1 MFTEVDEESQSSL
14 SRGPSSFIPGQ
25 PNTPSS
31 LSTLSGTNGTDGASS
46 AELRIISKGRRMWNG
61 QSHEYSQTQVPYI
74 SHCVSHLGLTG
85 RFITLLIP
93 LSLSVSP
100 PGCSARPSSSSWHG
114 KRTLT
119 NWLTGWLFIQNG
131 EKINLSGKTGT
142 TFDESLGCASGVLR
156 KQHTYV
162 LVVPKL
168 AWQS

>member
-85 RFITLLIP
+85 RFITLSP
-93 LSLSVSP
+93 NPPFSVSVTP
-100 PGCSARPSSSSWHG
+100 WLLCSA
-114 KRTLT
+114 
-119 NWLTGWLFIQNG
+119 I
-131 EKINLSGKTGT
+131 I
-142 TFDESLGCASGVLR
+142 VIM
-156 KQHTYV
+156 
-162 LVVPKL
+162 
-168 AWQS
+168 AWQWQANSNQLTDWMAVHSKWRED